1 MQSLTKTISKSV
13 FGSAVAGFG
22 FSLGNDL
29 YKTTKG
35 KNGSSALIMILVV
48 VALFGAYSG
57 GLFVTRNYKN
67 WFLSLLMVFIGVG
80 LATISAG
87 FLIAISGALGL
98 AVVGGGISASIF
110 LIGLLVGLV
119 QRRKRKQAWISEL
132 KNEEFLDRNGFQTQD
147 GFIFGPKG
155 QKYRVENQTP
165 KHIELF
171 AIGRRSRR
179 GFLRLDENGTITSWS
194 GMVKV

>member
-35 KNGSSALIMILVV
+35 KNGSSALLVIFV
-48 VALFGAYSG
+48 IIALFGAYSG

-67 WFLSLLMVFIGVG
+67 WFLSLLMIFIGLG

-87 FLIAISGALGL
+87 FLIAVSGALGL
-98 AVVGGGISASIF
+98 AVVGGCISVSIF
-110 LIGLLVGLV
+110 MIGLLVGFI
-119 QRRKRKQAWISEL
+119 QRRKRKQAWVSEIR
-132 KNEEFLDRNGFQTQD
+132 NEEFLKENGFQSQD
-147 GFIFGPKG
+147 GFIFGPNG
-155 QKYRVENQTP
+155 QKYRIENQTP

-171 AIGRRSRR
+171 AVGRRSRR